1 MRKKIGLYFG
11 SFNPITKAHEKI
23 ALYVINHTSIDEMH
37 FLISPQNPH
46 KEQKDLLNVD
56 TRCELIEVVCEG
68 HNNLK
73 LNLIELSLP
82 IPSYTAHTL
91 KMIGEQDKL
100 NEYYVI
106 MGYDVFKSI
115 HEWHDYKEVLNYP
128 IILLPRETNDNDDE
142 FITHK
147 KELEKKVKHTIVITY
162 LQEMKILPISSTEVR
177 TKIQNNENIADIVN
191 PKVLKIIN
199 EKKLYQNGENR
210 S

>member
-1 MRKKIGLYFG
+1 MKKKIGLYFG

-23 ALYVINHTSIDEMH
+23 ALYVINHTSVDEVH
-37 FLISPQNPH
+37 FVISPQNPH
-46 KEQKDLLNVD
+46 KEQKDLLDVD
-56 TRCELIEVVCEG
+56 TRCELVGVVCEG

-91 KMIGEQDKL
+91 KMIKEQDKL

-115 HEWHDYKEVLNYP
+115 HKWNDYEDVLKYP
-128 IILLPRETNDNDDE
+128 IILLPRETNDNDDD
-142 FITHK
+142 FLNHK
-147 KELEKKVKHTIVITY
+147 KDLERKINHNVNITY

-177 TKIQNNENIADIVN
+177 TKIQNNENIADIIN
-191 PKVLKIIN
+191 PKVLKIIK
-199 EKKLYQNGENR
+199 EKKLYQNGKN
-210 S
+210 